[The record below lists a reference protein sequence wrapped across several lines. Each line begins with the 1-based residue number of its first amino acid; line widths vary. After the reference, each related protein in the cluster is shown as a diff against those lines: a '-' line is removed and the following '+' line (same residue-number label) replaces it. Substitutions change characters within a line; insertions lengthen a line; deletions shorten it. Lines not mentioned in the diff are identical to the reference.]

1 MNIVVDTSVIIAVIT
16 NEKHKKRLI
25 QITKNRD
32 LIAPSS
38 LHWEIGNAISAI
50 VKRNRITL
58 AQAKV
63 AIGYYLQIPIRYVD
77 VKLESAIGICMK
89 ENIYAYDAYF
99 IECALMQ
106 KAPLLSLDNKL
117 IEIAKILGI
126 KIIEVTS

>member
-25 QITKNRD
+25 QITKDRD

-50 VKRNRITL
+50 FRRNRITL
-58 AQAKV
+58 DQAKI

-77 VKLESAIGICMK
+77 VKLESAIEICKK

-106 KAPLLSLDNKL
+106 KSPLLSLDNKL
-117 IEIAKILGI
+117 IKTAKILGV

>member
-1 MNIVVDTSVIIAVIT
+1 MNVVVDTSVIIAVIT

-25 QITKNRD
+25 QITKDRD

-50 VKRNRITL
+50 I
-58 AQAKV
+58 

-77 VKLESAIGICMK
+77 VKLESAIEICKK

-117 IEIAKILGI
+117 IKTAKILGV

>member
-25 QITKNRD
+25 QITKDRD

-50 VKRNRITL
+50 LKRNRITL
-58 AQAKV
+58 EQAKI

-77 VKLESAIGICMK
+77 VKLESAIEICMK

-117 IEIAKILGI
+117 IEIAKILGV